1 VIHSDEALLAAAFI
15 FTIHFFNGHF
25 RPGKFPMDLVIFT
38 GRSTLAELKKDH
50 PKQYQRLVESGE
62 LEKHLV
68 GPPPRWLSNTAAVF
82 GTIFLLTGLALIG
95 AIALSLFR
103 S

>member
-1 VIHSDEALLAAAFI
+1 
-15 FTIHFFNGHF
+15 
-25 RPGKFPMDLVIFT
+25 MDLVIFT

-50 PKQYQRLVESGE
+50 PKQYQDLVESGE

-68 GPPPRWLSNTAAVF
+68 GPPPRWLSITAAIF
-82 GTIFLLTGLALIG
+82 GTLFLLTGLALIG
-95 AIALSLFR
+95 AIALSLVL